1 MSREQVSARD
11 VIYMT
16 GKKADV
22 NRKTVKAK
30 IQKVE
35 EVKADIKKYK
45 TLVIIDLRKL
55 SDSLFQSLRK
65 KIRDKGGKVLVLKKP
80 VVQRVLES
88 DKKLAALAGE
98 TDKPVALILTN
109 DSPFAINKFFKEN
122 KKRRA
127 AKTGEVAPF
136 DIVVPEGE
144 TDLPPGPALS
154 ELKGAG
160 INVQI
165 KAGKIVVAKESVVAK
180 SGELLNDLKTKAL
193 QKLNVKPFEISVRLI
208 AGYDQ
213 QYVYNAE
220 LLNIDDTLH
229 AALGTSLND
238 AYNLSINAK
247 YPTKQNIEILLRD
260 AYAQSLNVALN
271 GNLYSSNA
279 IGQLLI
285 LASRQG
291 LALGSLGK

>member
-1 MSREQVSARD
+1 MVE
-11 VIYMT
+11 
-16 GKKADV
+16 KKADV

-35 EVKADIKKYK
+35 EVKADLKKYK
-45 TLVIIDLRKL
+45 TLVVIDLRKL

-80 VVQRVLES
+80 VIQRVLES
-88 DKKLAALAGE
+88 DKKLTALSGE
-98 TDKPVALILTN
+98 TNKPVALILTN

-127 AKTGEVAPF
+127 AKTGEIAPF

-165 KAGKIVVAKESVVAK
+165 KGGKIVVSKESVVAK
-180 SGELLNDLKTKAL
+180 SGETLNDLKTKAL

-213 QYVYNAE
+213 HYIYSAE

-229 AALGTSLND
+229 AALGSSLND
-238 AYNLSINAK
+238 AFNLSINAK
-247 YPTKQNIEILLRD
+247 YPTKQNVEILLRD
-260 AYAQSLNVALN
+260 AYMQSLNVALN

-279 IGQLLI
+279 IGQLLT

-291 LALGSLGK
+291 LALASLGK

>member
-1 MSREQVSARD
+1 MVE
-11 VIYMT
+11 
-16 GKKADV
+16 KKADV

-35 EVKADIKKYK
+35 EVKADLNKYK
-45 TLVIIDLRKL
+45 TLVVIDLRKL

-80 VVQRVLES
+80 VIQRVLES
-88 DKKLAALAGE
+88 DKKLTALSGE
-98 TDKPVALILTN
+98 TNKPVALILTN

-127 AKTGEVAPF
+127 AKTGEIAPF

-165 KAGKIVVAKESVVAK
+165 KGGKIVVSKESVVAK
-180 SGELLNDLKTKAL
+180 SGETLNDLKTKAL

-213 QYVYNAE
+213 HYIYSAE

-229 AALGTSLND
+229 AALGSSLND
-238 AYNLSINAK
+238 AFNLSINAK
-247 YPTKQNIEILLRD
+247 YPTKQNVEILLRD
-260 AYAQSLNVALN
+260 AYMQSLNVALN

-279 IGQLLI
+279 IGQLLT

-291 LALGSLGK
+291 LALASLGK

>member
-1 MSREQVSARD
+1 M
-11 VIYMT
+11 ILMT
-16 GKKADV
+16 EKKADV

-30 IQKVE
+30 MQKVE
-35 EVKADIKKYK
+35 EVKSDIKKYK
-45 TLVIIDLRKL
+45 TLVVIDLRKL

-88 DKKLAALAGE
+88 DKKLTALVGE

-165 KAGKIVVAKESVVAK
+165 KGGKIVVSKESVVAK
-180 SGELLNDLKTKAL
+180 SGETLNDLKTKAL
-193 QKLNVKPFEISVRLI
+193 QKLNVKPFEISVKLI

-213 QYVYNAE
+213 HYIYSAE
-220 LLNIDDTLH
+220 LLNIDETLP
-229 AALGTSLND
+229 AALGSSLND
-238 AYNLSINAK
+238 AFNLSINAK
-247 YPTKQNIEILLRD
+247 YPTKQNVEILLRD
-260 AYAQSLNVALN
+260 AYTQSLNVALN

-279 IGQLLI
+279 IEQLLT

-291 LALGSLGK
+291 LALGTLGK

>member
-1 MSREQVSARD
+1 
-11 VIYMT
+11 VILMVE
-16 GKKADV
+16 KKADV

-35 EVKADIKKYK
+35 EVKADLKKYK
-45 TLVIIDLRKL
+45 TLVVIDLRKL

-80 VVQRVLES
+80 VIQRVLES
-88 DKKLAALAGE
+88 DKKLTALSGE
-98 TDKPVALILTN
+98 TNKPVALILTN

-127 AKTGEVAPF
+127 AKTGEIAPF

-165 KAGKIVVAKESVVAK
+165 KGGKIVVSKESVVAK
-180 SGELLNDLKTKAL
+180 SGETLNDLKTKAL

-213 QYVYNAE
+213 HYIYSAE

-229 AALGTSLND
+229 AALGSSLND
-238 AYNLSINAK
+238 AFNLSINAK
-247 YPTKQNIEILLRD
+247 YPTKQNVEILLRD
-260 AYAQSLNVALN
+260 AYMQSLNVALN

-279 IGQLLI
+279 IGQLLT

-291 LALGSLGK
+291 LALASLGK

>member
-1 MSREQVSARD
+1 MILMVE
-11 VIYMT
+11 
-16 GKKADV
+16 KKADV

-35 EVKADIKKYK
+35 EVKADLKKYK
-45 TLVIIDLRKL
+45 TLVVIDLRKL

-80 VVQRVLES
+80 VIQRVLES
-88 DKKLAALAGE
+88 DKKLTALSGE
-98 TDKPVALILTN
+98 TNKPVALILTN

-127 AKTGEVAPF
+127 AKTGEIAPF

-165 KAGKIVVAKESVVAK
+165 KGGKIVVSKESVVAK
-180 SGELLNDLKTKAL
+180 SGETLNDLKTKAL

-213 QYVYNAE
+213 HYIYSAE

-229 AALGTSLND
+229 AALGSSLND
-238 AYNLSINAK
+238 AFNLSINAK
-247 YPTKQNIEILLRD
+247 YPTKQNVEILLRD
-260 AYAQSLNVALN
+260 AYMQSLNVALN

-279 IGQLLI
+279 IGQLLT

-291 LALGSLGK
+291 LALASLGK

>member
-1 MSREQVSARD
+1 M
-11 VIYMT
+11 ILMT
-16 GKKADV
+16 EKKADV

-30 IQKVE
+30 MQKVD
-35 EVKADIKKYK
+35 EVKSDIKKYK

-65 KIRDKGGKVLVLKKP
+65 KIRDQGGKVLVLKKP

-88 DKKLAALAGE
+88 DKKLTALVGE

-165 KAGKIVVAKESVVAK
+165 KGGKIVVSKESVVAK
-180 SGELLNDLKTKAL
+180 SGETLNDLKTKAL
-193 QKLNVKPFEISVRLI
+193 QKLNVKPFEISVKLI

-213 QYVYNAE
+213 HYIYSAE
-220 LLNIDDTLH
+220 LLNIDETLH
-229 AALGTSLND
+229 ATLGSSLND
-238 AYNLSINAK
+238 AFNLSINAK
-247 YPTKQNIEILLRD
+247 YPTKQNVEILLRD
-260 AYAQSLNVALN
+260 AYTQSLNVALN

-279 IGQLLI
+279 IEQLLT

-291 LALGSLGK
+291 LALGTLGK